1 MAVVVGRRNVKDNE
15 FNNKCYAVDA
25 TLELALHTI
34 KLCQNEKIF
43 LPEYKETIT
52 DRLLDTSMSIY
63 LNAYRANNI
72 NASKDVR
79 KWNERDSRQRAAI
92 SMCGDLLALIN
103 LAKRAFHLRS
113 NKANFWIGKVVS
125 AKKLLIK
132 WNEADYGRYHD
143 K

>member
-1 MAVVVGRRNVKDNE
+1 
-15 FNNKCYAVDA
+15 
-25 TLELALHTI
+25 
-34 KLCQNEKIF
+34 
-43 LPEYKETIT
+43 
-52 DRLLDTSMSIY
+52 MSIY
-63 LNAYRANNI
+63 LNAYHANEI
-72 NASKDVR
+72 NASKDIR

-92 SMCGDLLALIN
+92 LMCSDLLALIN

-113 NKANFWIGKVVS
+113 NKVNFWIGKVVS

>member
-1 MAVVVGRRNVKDNE
+1 MK
-15 FNNKCYAVDA
+15 
-25 TLELALHTI
+25 
-34 KLCQNEKIF
+34 KIF

-113 NKANFWIGKVVS
+113 NKVNFWIGKVVS